1 MAPSIKQIIK
11 GDSFILDNFKDIAPG
26 SDRHCLNVSIL
37 CDSISKVIEGVNQDA
52 LVAAARIHDIGK
64 CNNPSYF
71 SENQDT
77 ESNIHDDL
85 DPPISFQYISRHIA
99 DGVLKL
105 VQLGIEPEV
114 IKIVS
119 EHHGD
124 AIIGGIYKKAK
135 KKYNSNTNEIH
146 YRYKSTKPSC
156 VESCILMISDVVE
169 SACRSISNSGKLDD
183 VKSVIERLINGLID
197 DEQLDV
203 LTIGQIRLI
212 KKVLLKEIES
222 IYHKRVSYDNDE
234 EENEKDNIKRKE
246 D

>member
-1 MAPSIKQIIK
+1 MTPSIKQIIK

-37 CDSISKVIEGVNQDA
+37 CEAIGKVIEDIDHDD
-52 LVAAARIHDIGK
+52 LIAAARLHDIGK

-71 SENQDT
+71 SENQDND
-77 ESNIHDDL
+77 SNIHDDL
-85 DPPISFQYISRHIA
+85 DPPISFQYISRHIS

-105 VQLGIEPEV
+105 IQLGIKSEV

-124 AIIGGIYKKAK
+124 SIVGGIYQKAK
-135 KKYNSNTNEIH
+135 KKYNGSTMEEH
-146 YRYKSTKPSC
+146 YRYKSTKPTC
-156 VESCILMISDVVE
+156 VESCILMIADVVE

-183 VKSVIERLINGLID
+183 VKSVVERLINDLID

-212 KKVLLKEIES
+212 KKILLKEIES
-222 IYHKRVSYDNDE
+222 IYHKRVSYEDDDE
-234 EENEKDNIKRKE
+234 GKDEK
-246 D
+246 

>member
-1 MAPSIKQIIK
+1 MTPSIKQIIK
-11 GDSFILDNFKDIAPG
+11 GDSFILDKFKDIAPG

-37 CDSISKVIEGVNQDA
+37 CDSICKVIEDIDTDS
-52 LVAAARIHDIGK
+52 LIAAARLHDIGK

-77 ESNIHDDL
+77 ETNIHDDL
-85 DPPISFQYISRHIA
+85 DPPISFQYISRHIS
-99 DGVLKL
+99 DGVMKL
-105 VQLGIEPEV
+105 IQLGIDQKV

-124 AIIGGIYKKAK
+124 SIIGGIYQKAK
-135 KKYNSNTNEIH
+135 KKYNGSTMAEH
-146 YRYKSTKPSC
+146 YRYKSVKPSC
-156 VESCILMISDVVE
+156 VESCVLMISDVVE

-183 VKSVIERLINGLID
+183 IKSVVERLINDLID

-222 IYHKRVSYDNDE
+222 IYHKRVGYEDE
-234 EENEKDNIKRKE
+234 EKGKDKK
-246 D
+246 

>member
-1 MAPSIKQIIK
+1 MDTKSIVNGDCAIIEK
-11 GDSFILDNFKDIAPG
+11 FKDIAPG

-37 CDSISKVIEGVNQDA
+37 CDSISKVINGIDSLK
-52 LVAAARIHDIGK
+52 LVAAARLHDVGK

-77 ESNIHDDL
+77 DTNVHDDL
-85 DPPISFQYISRHIA
+85 DPPISYQYISRHLS

-105 VQLGIEPEV
+105 IQANVDPDI

-124 AIIGGIYKKAK
+124 SVIGGIFVKAK
-135 KKYNSNTNEIH
+135 KKYNGSTMEEH
-146 YRYKSTKPSC
+146 YRYKSSKPTMS
-156 VESCILMISDVVE
+156 ESCILMICDVVE
-169 SACRSISNSGKLDD
+169 SACRSLSSSGKLDD
-183 VKSVIERLINGLID
+183 TKNVIDKLINDLID

-203 LTIGQIRLI
+203 LTIGQIRII

-222 IYHKRVSYDNDE
+222 IYHKRVDYE
-234 EENEKDNIKRKE
+234 EEDKD
-246 D
+246 